1 MRRVF
6 GLFIGVALLLSLP
19 APTHAQSD
27 SSRFGLGLQLL
38 GSTAGD
44 NVGPGVHFRAST
56 ALNPDVSLALGS
68 GLTGFIFRG
77 RDDSAFALDP
87 QLSAIVSFSTASTQS
102 TYVIGGVGAYVPFG
116 NLDSNVNGGPTLHFG
131 VGKVWLLNESSFFL
145 EVDPALFIGEEE
157 TNVILPLR
165 AGGIF

>member
-1 MRRVF
+1 MRRIF
-6 GLFIGVALLLSLP
+6 GLFIGVALLLSLS
-19 APTHAQSD
+19 APTHAQTN

-87 QLSAIVSFSTASTQS
+87 QLSAIVSFSTANAQS

-116 NLDSNVNGGPTLHFG
+116 DTSTESGPTFNVG
-131 VGKVWLLNESSFFL
+131 VGRAWLLQESSLFFEFKPGVL
-145 EVDPALFIGEEE
+145 VGAETTTLVVPLRIG
-157 TNVILPLR
+157 VIL
-165 AGGIF
+165 